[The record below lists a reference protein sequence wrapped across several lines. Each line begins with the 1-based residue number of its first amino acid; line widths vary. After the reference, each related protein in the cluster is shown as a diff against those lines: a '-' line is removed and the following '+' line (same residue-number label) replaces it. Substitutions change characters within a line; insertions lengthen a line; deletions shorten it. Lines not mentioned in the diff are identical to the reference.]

1 MIFQAGVIHF
11 SNEGFCLQVPGN
23 QERVHILFFDPDTQ
37 GFKAPFNQVTG
48 HGIQAAPKIG
58 RRRFNPGDQL
68 FRGQGGTAANITVA
82 ADILGSTVDNN
93 VKTEIKGILI
103 DRCGEGIVNDSQDIF

>member
-23 QERVHILFFDPDTQ
+23 QECVHILFFDPDTQ
-37 GFKAPFNQVTG
+37 GFKAPFNQITG
-48 HGIQAAPKIG
+48 HGIQAASKIG

-82 ADILGSTVDNN
+82 ADIFGPAVGNN
-93 VKTEIKGILI
+93 IKAEIKGVLI
-103 DRCGEGIVNDSQDIF
+103 DRRGKGIVNDGQDIF